1 MLTDLGKALIL
12 FGIVLGAVGAL
23 LVAAGRIPWLGRLP
37 GDIVI
42 RREHFTF
49 VFPLASCLVV
59 SGNRPRSSRWLKS
72 SGRTPAAANFLAY
85 AGTLS

>member
-1 MLTDLGKALIL
+1 VLSDLGKTLIL
-12 FGIVLGAVGAL
+12 FGIVLAAVGAL

-37 GDIVI
+37 GDVVI

-59 SGNRPRSSRWLKS
+59 SAVL
-72 SGRTPAAANFLAY
+72 
-85 AGTLS
+85 TLVLYLLRR

>member
-42 RREHFTF
+42 RRSTSRWSSAA
-49 VFPLASCLVV
+49 PCLVV
-59 SGNRPRSSRWLKS
+59 
-72 SGRTPAAANFLAY
+72 AAVSILY
-85 AGTLS
+85 LLCR

>member
-1 MLTDLGKALIL
+1 MLTDLGKTLIL

-37 GDIVI
+37 GDVVI

-59 SGNRPRSSRWLKS
+59 S
-72 SGRTPAAANFLAY
+72 AV
-85 AGTLS
+85 LSLVLYLLRR

>member
-1 MLTDLGKALIL
+1 MLTDLGKTLIL

-23 LVAAGRIPWLGRLP
+23 LVAAGRVSWLGRLP

-59 SGNRPRSSRWLKS
+59 SALVSLLLY
-72 SGRTPAAANFLAY
+72 FLRR
-85 AGTLS
+85 

>member
-1 MLTDLGKALIL
+1 VLTDLGKTLIL
-12 FGIVLGAVGAL
+12 LGIVLGALGAL

-37 GDIVI
+37 GDVVV

-59 SGNRPRSSRWLKS
+59 S
-72 SGRTPAAANFLAY
+72 AV
-85 AGTLS
+85 LSLILYLLRR